1 MKLVCYDQLHTNFD
15 NLTKWIIFVKK
26 SMMSELNDHDR
37 FEFEESDEFH
47 EFFED

>member
-1 MKLVCYDQLHTNFD
+1 
-15 NLTKWIIFVKK
+15 
-26 SMMSELNDHDR
+26 MMSELNDHDR